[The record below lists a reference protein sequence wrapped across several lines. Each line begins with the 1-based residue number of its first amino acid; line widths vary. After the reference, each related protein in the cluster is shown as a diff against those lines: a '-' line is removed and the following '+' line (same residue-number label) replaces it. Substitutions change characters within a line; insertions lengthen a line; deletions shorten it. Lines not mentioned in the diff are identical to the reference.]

1 MTKRDHAQPR
11 HRPNLPAAVNTVI
24 SLDRATAARATLV
37 ARCSL
42 GAVGLVAP
50 RFTIRMLQLDPDL
63 SPAADFLVR
72 IFGVRDIFLGVAPF
86 LIPDAGRSRILGSAT
101 WVDLTDLAA
110 AVLAGLTGRIPP
122 RAALVTASAALIGSV
137 LSAATVGRGP
147 LRQPEK
153 PRTRNHPAHPSRWN

>member
-1 MTKRDHAQPR
+1 M
-11 HRPNLPAAVNTVI
+11 I

-122 RAALVTASAALIGSV
+122 RAAAVTASAALIGAG
-137 LSAATVGRGP
+137 LSAATIGRGP
-147 LRQPEK
+147 LGRADK
-153 PRTRNHPAHPSRWN
+153 PGTRSHPAHLSRWN

>member
-1 MTKRDHAQPR
+1 M
-11 HRPNLPAAVNTVI
+11 I

-101 WVDLTDLAA
+101 WVDLADLAS
-110 AVLAGLTGRIPP
+110 AVVAGLTGRIPP
-122 RAALVTASAALIGSV
+122 RAAVVTVSAALGGAV

-147 LRQPEK
+147 LGRPES
-153 PRTRNHPAHPSRWN
+153 PRVRNHPGRRSLRA

>member
-1 MTKRDHAQPR
+1 M
-11 HRPNLPAAVNTVI
+11 I
-24 SLDRATAARATLV
+24 SLDRSTAARVTLV

-42 GAVGLVAP
+42 GAASLIVP
-50 RFTIRMLQLDPDL
+50 RLTIRMLQLDPEPNP
-63 SPAADFLVR
+63 PAGFLIR

-86 LIPDAGRSRILGSAT
+86 LIPDPERSTILGSAT
-101 WVDLTDLAA
+101 GVDLTDLAA
-110 AVLAGLTGRIPP
+110 ATLAGLTGRIPP

-153 PRTRNHPAHPSRWN
+153 PRTRNHPAHSSRWN